1 MRSFAGDFFKLKLRE
16 KWLPHGNE
24 AVIKS
29 PKYMVLAIL
38 EIIKKRKKKTFVF
51 LLRVL
56 RRRNSLQDYTTTGK
70 NATFTLHDGKFCL
83 LVGA

>member
-24 AVIKS
+24 AAIKS
-29 PKYMVLAIL
+29 PKYMVLAKL
-38 EIIKKRKKKTFVF
+38 EIIKKRKKIIVF

-70 NATFTLHDGKFCL
+70 NATFTLHHGKFCL